1 MFQELDELFE
11 SATIKPTFE
20 KVHIVLA
27 LFIFGENREGI
38 GRYRLQKE
46 LLIGSG
52 TSRSLI
58 RKLKD
63 KVGFITVP
71 KEDAKSKSETQR
83 KGHILTDNGLNYLN
97 EIKKS
102 IPFLIEGNL
111 ETLRE
116 IIIETHEVNPYICQI
131 KNRGHKIT
139 NGVAQRDAAIKVDGI
154 GATCLI
160 YNGIRLVFPLG
171 SLSDGN
177 KNQIKINQTIQS
189 YFKTIEN
196 KRTDEKLN
204 LEKNDV
210 LIIGLGDNSK
220 KARLAALNA
229 ALTLI

>member
-1 MFQELDELFE
+1 MKVIMFQELDELFE

-83 KGHILTDNGLNYLN
+83 KGHSN
-97 EIKKS
+97 
-102 IPFLIEGNL
+102 
-111 ETLRE
+111 
-116 IIIETHEVNPYICQI
+116 
-131 KNRGHKIT
+131 
-139 NGVAQRDAAIKVDGI
+139 
-154 GATCLI
+154 
-160 YNGIRLVFPLG
+160 
-171 SLSDGN
+171 
-177 KNQIKINQTIQS
+177 
-189 YFKTIEN
+189 
-196 KRTDEKLN
+196 
-204 LEKNDV
+204 
-210 LIIGLGDNSK
+210 
-220 KARLAALNA
+220 
-229 ALTLI
+229 